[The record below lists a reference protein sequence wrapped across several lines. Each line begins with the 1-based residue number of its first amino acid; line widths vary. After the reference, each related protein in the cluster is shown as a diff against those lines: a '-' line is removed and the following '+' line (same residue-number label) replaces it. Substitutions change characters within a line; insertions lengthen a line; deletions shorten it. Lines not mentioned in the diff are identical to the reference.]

1 MAPRNIQFL
10 ILWTYECHLIWSQ
23 ELCRCDYDKNLEMGR
38 LPMSSRWALN
48 TCILTRDRQRE
59 ILLWEK
65 AMWQPQQRERERGRC
80 KVTTLWALKT
90 DKRTMSQGRR
100 AVPLQKLE
108 KLSASGGSA
117 ALPTP
122 RFGASESNF
131 RLLTSRNVRE
141 TMSTV
146 LTHCA
151 CMLSHFSRVQLFAT
165 TEEPGRLLGILQA
178 RILEWVAMPSSRGS
192 FRPRDWTH
200 ISYVSCIGRWVLYH

>member
-1 MAPRNIQFL
+1 MWLQYGPWDGEIILACSAGPNQIRRALKSGDFL
-10 ILWTYECHLIWSQ
+10 AVARRDL
-23 ELCRCDYDKNLEMGR
+23 LERR
-38 LPMSSRWALN
+38 LV
-48 TCILTRDRQRE
+48 RDS
-59 ILLWEK
+59 K
-65 AMWQPQQRERERGRC
+65 HERDS
-80 KVTTLWALKT
+80 TQLSLALKT

-192 FRPRDWTH
+192 FRPRNWTH
-200 ISYVSCIGRWVLYH
+200 VSYVSCVGRWVLYH